1 MFEQYTL
8 PNKTRVILIPQE
20 GTMSLTTQVMF
31 PVGSR
36 FESEK
41 LSGVSHYIEHLM
53 FKGTKRRK
61 NTLTLTREIDR
72 LGAEYN
78 AFTGKE
84 YTGYYIKADTSHAQT
99 AIDILSDMLF
109 YSTFD
114 PKEMEREKTVICE
127 EIKMYRDNPLM
138 SIDNVFEEVM
148 FAGCPMGRDIAG
160 TEAHVLGFKRD
171 EVLAYRD
178 KYYQPDNMVVVLA
191 GNIDDK
197 VRGWIEQYF
206 GGVHSTGKTFH
217 VKKEA
222 DFGSVAKSSRLKVVQ
237 KQVDQAQLML
247 GFPAFDY
254 NDSRNPASAVLHTI
268 LGGSMCSRLFIQVR
282 ERRGLAYMVRAKRET
297 YSDIGYSYVRA
308 GLDPKNTNKAIAVIT
323 DEIQK
328 IVDKGVTPQELRDAK
343 SHTNGA
349 LALALEDSSF
359 RANWFAQESL
369 FADKIQTPQEVAK
382 KMDEVSNEDIKKV
395 AKTIFKMN
403 QMRVAVIGPNTDKE
417 IMFK

>member
-1 MFEQYTL
+1 MYTEYSL

-36 FESEK
+36 FETDK
-41 LSGVSHYIEHLM
+41 MSGVSHYIEHLM
-53 FKGTKRRK
+53 FKGTEKRK

-84 YTGYYIKADTSHAQT
+84 YTGYYIKADTSHAHT

-109 YSTFD
+109 HSKFD

-160 TEAHVLGFKRD
+160 TEKHVLGYDRSD
-171 EVLAYRD
+171 VLAYKE
-178 KYYQPDNMVVVLA
+178 KYYQPDNMVIVLA
-191 GNIDDK
+191 GNIDER
-197 VRGWIEQYF
+197 VCGWVEQYF
-206 GGVHSTGKTFH
+206 GGVKSSGKTSR

-222 DFGSVAKSSRLKVVQ
+222 QFGLVTKSNRLKVVQ
-237 KQVDQAQLML
+237 KSVDQTQLML

-254 NDSRNPASAVLHTI
+254 NDDRNAASAVLHTI

-282 ERRGLAYMVRAKRET
+282 ERRGLAYMIRSRRET

-308 GLDPKNTNKAIAVIT
+308 GLDPKNLNKAIAVIQ

-343 SHTNGA
+343 SHSRGA

-369 FADKIQTPQEVAK
+369 FAKKIETPQEVSK
-382 KMDEVSNEDIKKV
+382 KLDEVSNEEIKKV
-395 AKTIFKMN
+395 AKIIFKMN
-403 QMRVAVIGPNTDKE
+403 QMRVAVIGPMGEKE
-417 IMFK
+417 IVF